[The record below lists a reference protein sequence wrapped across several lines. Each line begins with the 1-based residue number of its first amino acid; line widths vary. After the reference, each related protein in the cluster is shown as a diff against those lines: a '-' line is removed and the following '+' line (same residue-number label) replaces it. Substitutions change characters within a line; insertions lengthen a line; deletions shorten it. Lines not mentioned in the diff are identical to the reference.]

1 MTEKIDDR
9 LLLNLIREGDK
20 LAFKHLFETYFTPLC
35 RFMHLYVKETTIV
48 EELALDI
55 FTYVWENRKTLQIQ
69 ISLKAYIFQAAKNK
83 CLNVLRQKKLTVSL
97 DDTQQDIPE
106 TDEMSLETEELS
118 NLIQEAVMALPDKC
132 KEVFNLSRTENL
144 TNQEVAAQLNISE
157 KTVEGH
163 ITNALKRIKAFLGD
177 SYSYLW

>member
-1 MTEKIDDR
+1 MTENNDDI
-9 LLLNLIREGDK
+9 LLLNLVREGDR

-69 ISLKAYIFQAAKNK
+69 LSLKAYIFQAAKNK

-97 DDTQQDIPE
+97 DDTQQDVPE
-106 TDEMSLETEELS
+106 TDEMSLETEELY

-163 ITNALKRIKAFLGD
+163 ITNALKRIKAFLVE

>member
-9 LLLNLIREGDK
+9 LLLNLIQEGDK

-55 FTYVWENRKTLQIQ
+55 FTYVWENRQTLQIQ

-106 TDEMSLETEELS
+106 TDEMSLETEELF

-163 ITNALKRIKAFLGD
+163 ITNALKRIKAFLGE

>member
-1 MTEKIDDR
+1 MTEKIDDK
-9 LLLNLIREGDK
+9 LLLNLIQEGDK

-55 FTYVWENRKTLQIQ
+55 FTYVWENRQTLQIQ

-106 TDEMSLETEELS
+106 NDEMSLETEELF

-163 ITNALKRIKAFLGD
+163 ITNALKRIKAFLGE

>member
-55 FTYVWENRKTLQIQ
+55 FTYVWENRQTLQIQ

-83 CLNVLRQKKLTVSL
+83 CLNVLRQKKVTVSL

-106 TDEMSLETEELS
+106 TDEMSIETEELY

-163 ITNALKRIKAFLGD
+163 ITNALKRIKAFLGE